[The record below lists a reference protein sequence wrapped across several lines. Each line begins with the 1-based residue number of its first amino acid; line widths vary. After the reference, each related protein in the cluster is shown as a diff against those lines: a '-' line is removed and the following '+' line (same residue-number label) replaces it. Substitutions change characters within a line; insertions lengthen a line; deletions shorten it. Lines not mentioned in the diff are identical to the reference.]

1 LERSLFKAGKAK
13 CTRVFGLQTKE
24 IRMRSDKMKKG
35 VERAGNRSL
44 LKASGF
50 TDEEI
55 SKPIIGIANSWNEI
69 VPGHIH
75 LKEIARA
82 VKEGIRMAGATPM
95 EFQTIAVCDGIA
107 MGHEGMKFSLP
118 SREIIADSVEIMA
131 SAHPFD
137 GLVLIPNCDK
147 IVPGMLMAALRLNI
161 PCILFSGGPMLA
173 GNLKGEAVDLIT
185 LFEAVGKF
193 SSGKLKGS
201 ELHELEEYACPTC
214 GSCSGM
220 FTANSMNCLSEA
232 LGLAPFGNGTLPAV
246 MSKRIRL
253 GKKVG
258 MKIVELVKKDLK
270 PRQIATMNAFKN
282 AITVEMALGSSTNTV
297 LHLPAIAKE
306 AGVKLGLK
314 VFDEISRKTPNL
326 CKLAPAGPHH
336 MEDLDIAGG
345 IPAVMKELSKKK
357 LLNLSLVGVE
367 GKLEKRIKDAVN
379 LDKEVIRPAN
389 KPYYKEGGI
398 AILKGNLAPNG
409 AVIKRSAVNEKVW
422 KFSGKAKTF
431 NSEEAAMKAIM
442 NNKIKKGDV
451 VIIRYEGPKG
461 GPGMREMLS
470 PTSAISG
477 KGLGEDVA
485 LITDGRFSGGT
496 RGLAIGHISPEA
508 AEGGPI
514 AYIKDGDKIEI
525 NIRKREISL
534 KVSDKELKKRKKGT
548 KISPPKIKSPFL
560 KRYSYLT
567 TSADKGAILKIEDF

>member
-1 LERSLFKAGKAK
+1 MK
-13 CTRVFGLQTKE
+13 
-24 IRMRSDKMKKG
+24 SDKMKKG
-35 VERAGNRSL
+35 VERAPNRSL

-55 SKPIIGIANSWNEI
+55 SRPIIGIANSWNEI

-82 VKEGIRMAGATPM
+82 VKEGIRTAGATPM
-95 EFQTIAVCDGIA
+95 EFQTIGVCDGIA

-118 SREIIADSVEIMA
+118 SREVIADSVEIMA

-161 PCILFSGGPMLA
+161 PSILFSGGPMLA
-173 GNLKGEAVDLIT
+173 GNLKGKDVDLIT

-193 SSGKLKGS
+193 SSGEIKGS
-201 ELHELEEYACPTC
+201 QLHELEECACPTC

-232 LGLAPFGNGTLPAV
+232 LGIAPFGNGTLPAV

-306 AGVKLGLK
+306 AGLKLELK
-314 VFDEISRKTPNL
+314 TFDEISRKTPNL
-326 CKLAPAGPHH
+326 CKLSPAGPYH
-336 MEDLDIAGG
+336 MQDLDRAGG

-379 LDKEVIRPAN
+379 LDEEIIRPVN

-398 AILKGNLAPNG
+398 VILKGNLAPHG

-422 KFSGKAKTF
+422 KFSGKAKVF
-431 NSEEAAMKAIM
+431 NSEETAMKAIM
-442 NNKIKKGDV
+442 ENKIKKGDV
-451 VIIRYEGPKG
+451 VVIRYEGPKG

-477 KGLGEDVA
+477 KGLGESVA

-496 RGLAIGHISPEA
+496 RGLAIGHVSPEA
-508 AEGGPI
+508 AEGGTI
-514 AYIKDGDKIEI
+514 AYVKDGDKIDI
-525 NIRKREISL
+525 NIQKRQISL
-534 KVSDKELKKRKKGT
+534 KVGDKELVKRKKEM
-548 KISPPKIKSPFL
+548 KIAKLKLKSPFL
-560 KRYSYLT
+560 KRYSQLT
-567 TSADKGAILKIEDF
+567 TSADKGAIWEV